1 MKKLLTV
8 TMLIIM
14 ALALV
19 VAGCGGQEQAAAP
32 PPAPADSDGSD
43 GQDAAEPL
51 KVALILSGP
60 ANDQGW
66 NATALEG
73 LQAAEAQ
80 FGVETAYMEN
90 IDIADTEAAYRDFA
104 AQGFDLIIGHGYQFG
119 DPAAAVSA
127 DFPDQ
132 FFMATEAGASSD
144 NMASF
149 VMSCEQGAY
158 LIGMLCASMTE
169 SNIIGVVG
177 AYEQPSITKELE
189 AFKLGAAEVNPDCQV
204 LEIYVNSYV
213 DATLGYEAGM
223 SMISQGADVLYQVA
237 NQAGT
242 GTINAAAEN
251 GLYCCG
257 NSYDQNS
264 IAPDYLLCSTVYSM
278 PLVIT
283 TAVQKVLDGEFEG
296 GVFHL
301 GMADGVVDISSYN
314 NLASVIPQEVQDAV
328 AAKKADI
335 ISGAFEVP
343 VIETPTK

>member
-1 MKKLLTV
+1 MKKFITV
-8 TMLIIM
+8 TMLIVLCL
-14 ALALV
+14 ALALT
-19 VAGCGGQEQAAAP
+19 AGCGGPEE
-32 PPAPADSDGSD
+32 PAPAGEQPAE
-43 GQDAAEPL
+43 GEAAEEAL
-51 KVALILSGP
+51 SVALILSGP

-73 LQAAEAQ
+73 LQNAEAE
-80 FGVETAYMEN
+80 FGIETAYMEN
-90 IDIADTEAAYRDFA
+90 VDIAATEAAYRDYA
-104 AQGFDLIIGHGYQFG
+104 AQGYDLIIGHGYQFG

-132 FFMATEAGASSD
+132 YFMATEAGASTD

-158 LIGMLCASMTE
+158 LMGMLCASMTE

-204 LEIYVNSYV
+204 LEIYVNSYT

-223 SMISQGADVLYQVA
+223 SMIDQGADVLYHVA

-242 GTINAAAEN
+242 GTINAAVEK
-251 GLYCCG
+251 GIYCCG
-257 NSYDQNS
+257 NSYDQS
-264 IAPDYLLCSTVYSM
+264 SVAPENLLCSTVYKM
-278 PLVIT
+278 PIVIT
-283 TAVQKVLDGEFEG
+283 TAVGMVKDGSFGG
-296 GVFHL
+296 GVYHL
-301 GMADGVVDISSYN
+301 GMTDGVVDIAFN
-314 NLASVIPQEVQDAV
+314 PDLLSVIPQEVQDQI
-328 AAKKADI
+328 AAKQQAI
-335 ISGAFEVP
+335 IDGSFEVP